1 MGTELSAIEVSA
13 ALAGARRRARLLD
26 EAQGASHWTEWL
38 SVSLGVAVAA
48 YLIITD
54 EVHSTSGAG
63 FALLLSAVAGTQIR
77 RLQKRV
83 DALTRLLRDIGY
95 PDEA

>member
-1 MGTELSAIEVSA
+1 MGTELPAIEVSA
-13 ALAGARRRARLLD
+13 ALAGVRRRARLLA

-38 SVSLGVAVAA
+38 SVSLGVGAAA
-48 YLIITD
+48 YLIFID

-63 FALLLSAVAGTQIR
+63 FALLVSAIVGTQLR

-83 DALTRLLRDIGY
+83 DALTGLLRDIGY